1 MKDLIASQGSVTS
14 PSATRLI
21 PNFRQWLASST
32 SQMWKAMLFLIVLC
46 MQVPAYAQNITVSG
60 AVRDLTGEPLIGA
73 TVMVVGTASG
83 VSTDFDGNYTL
94 TNVNPN
100 AKIKVTYVGYN
111 DLTEE
116 VNGRTNIDFV
126 LTENA
131 EVLEEIV
138 VVGYG
143 VMKRTDLTGS
153 VSTVGTEKLN
163 AKGAPSVLENLQ
175 GTTPGVNITKSTGR
189 ANGGINIEI
198 RGQSSIN
205 SSTTPLFVVDGIM
218 CDDIDF
224 LNPQDIERIDV
235 LKDASSTAIYG
246 SRATAGVVM
255 VTTKGGL
262 NVKKDVKASI
272 SYDGYYGVNKAAHK
286 PKFM

>member
-143 VMKRTDLTGS
+143 VMKRTDLTGA

-163 AKGAPSVLENLQ
+163 AKGAPSVLETFRVQ
-175 GTTPGVNITKSTGR
+175 PPV
-189 ANGGINIEI
+189 
-198 RGQSSIN
+198 
-205 SSTTPLFVVDGIM
+205 
-218 CDDIDF
+218 
-224 LNPQDIERIDV
+224 
-235 LKDASSTAIYG
+235 
-246 SRATAGVVM
+246 
-255 VTTKGGL
+255 
-262 NVKKDVKASI
+262 
-272 SYDGYYGVNKAAHK
+272 
-286 PKFM
+286 

>member
-1 MKDLIASQGSVTS
+1 M
-14 PSATRLI
+14 
-21 PNFRQWLASST
+21 
-32 SQMWKAMLFLIVLC
+32 
-46 MQVPAYAQNITVSG
+46 
-60 AVRDLTGEPLIGA
+60 
-73 TVMVVGTASG
+73 
-83 VSTDFDGNYTL
+83 
-94 TNVNPN
+94 
-100 AKIKVTYVGYN
+100 
-111 DLTEE
+111 
-116 VNGRTNIDFV
+116 
-126 LTENA
+126 
-131 EVLEEIV
+131 
-138 VVGYG
+138 
-143 VMKRTDLTGS
+143 
-153 VSTVGTEKLN
+153 
-163 AKGAPSVLENLQ
+163 
-175 GTTPGVNITKSTGR
+175 NITKSTGR
-189 ANGGINIEI
+189 ANGSVNIEI

-286 PKFM
+286 PKFMQGQDWYYYRLGKFLSPWAVTTTSPLRPHSGCSPHLTVSARLSSRRRSPTSSRPMS